1 MLFICV
7 LLKFTKYICEENI
20 PLIYYIQYV
29 IPCVHLSPFQPG
41 LQPYWHTPDTGLQVL
56 CSQLL
61 HVSLQLTPYRPLEH
75 ANNSK
80 IIQKSKVLLMKI
92 DAL

>member
-29 IPCVHLSPFQPG
+29 IPCLHLSSFQPV
-41 LQPYWHTPDTGLQVL
+41 LQPYRHTPDTELQDCCL
-56 CSQLL
+56 QLV
-61 HVSLQLTPYRPLEH
+61 HASLQLTPYRPPKH

-80 IIQKSKVLLMKI
+80 IIQKSKVLLMKMV
-92 DAL
+92 AL